1 MIFTPIIGAI
11 GTGLAAIGSGS
22 AIAGAAIVG
31 GTVAAVS
38 TVKSVRETKKAQ
50 QVQTQAV
57 QTQVEMQRQEV
68 ARQRR
73 SAIRSYLVRR
83 ARTRQEAIARGMEGS
98 SAFQGI
104 VAGASSQLGANI
116 GFSNMMS
123 GLGSQ
128 YTTLTGQ
135 ANLFQSRANIASSIA
150 GLGLTAAQYFGAR
163 VPTAKV
169 PTDE

>member
-1 MIFTPIIGAI
+1 MAIFTALLGIP
-11 GTGLAAIGSGS
+11 AATT
-22 AIAGAAIVG
+22 IAGIGISAAGVALTA
-31 GTVAAVS
+31 GTIAVAG
-38 TVKSVRETKKAQ
+38 TLKSVKETKKAQ
-50 QVQTQAV
+50 RVQTEAV

-73 SAIRSYLVRR
+73 SAIRSFLVRR
-83 ARTRQEAIARGMEGS
+83 ARVRQEAIARGMEGS

-104 VAGASSQLGANI
+104 TAGASSQLGANI

-135 ANLFQSRANIASSIA
+135 ANLFQSRANVASSIA
-150 GLGLTAAQYFGAR
+150 GLGLTAAQYFGTR
-163 VPTAKV
+163 IPTAQ
-169 PTDE
+169 